1 MLKRVLMAGLS
12 VAFLSV
18 SLLADQPLK
27 SALDLDVEQARQV
40 DAIQA
45 KYRQPFAAKR
55 QERNQELRKLR
66 RARIANDS
74 KQMAE
79 QEQVTNRLH
88 EELKQIRVSEDEEIR
103 RVLRPAQLQK
113 FEEYRKLRKEMVGSS
128 RDDKD
133 F

>member
-1 MLKRVLMAGLS
+1 MWKRMLMMS
-12 VAFLSV
+12 FVAV
-18 SLLADQPLK
+18 SLLADQPLQ
-27 SALDLDVEQARQV
+27 SALNLDIEQARQV

-79 QEQVTNRLH
+79 QERIANRLH
-88 EELKQIRVSEDEEIR
+88 EELKQIRVNEDEEIR

-113 FEEYRKLRKEMVGSS
+113 FEEYRKLRKEMIGSS

>member
-1 MLKRVLMAGLS
+1 MLNKIFMTGLS
-12 VAFLSV
+12 VTFFAV
-18 SLLADQPLK
+18 SLMADQSLK
-27 SALDLDVEQARQV
+27 SALSLDVEQARQV

-45 KYRQPFAAKR
+45 KYRVPFAAKR
-55 QERNQELRKLR
+55 QVQNQELRKLR

-88 EELKQIRVSEDEEIR
+88 EELRQIRVNEDEEIR

-113 FEEYRKLRKEMVGSS
+113 FEEYRKLRKEMIGSS

>member
-1 MLKRVLMAGLS
+1 MLNRILMTGLS
-12 VAFLSV
+12 VTFFAV
-18 SLLADQPLK
+18 SLMADQSLK
-27 SALDLDVEQARQV
+27 SALSLDVEQARQV

-45 KYRQPFAAKR
+45 KYRVPFAAKR
-55 QERNQELRKLR
+55 QVQNQELRKLR

-79 QEQVTNRLH
+79 QEQITNRLH
-88 EELKQIRVSEDEEIR
+88 EELRQIRVNEDEEIR

-113 FEEYRKLRKEMVGSS
+113 FEEYRKLRKEMIGSS

>member
-1 MLKRVLMAGLS
+1 MWKRMLMMS
-12 VAFLSV
+12 FVAV
-18 SLLADQPLK
+18 SLLADQPLQ
-27 SALDLDVEQARQV
+27 SALNLDIEQARQV

-79 QEQVTNRLH
+79 QERADPG
-88 EELKQIRVSEDEEIR
+88 ER
-103 RVLRPAQLQK
+103 
-113 FEEYRKLRKEMVGSS
+113 G
-128 RDDKD
+128 
-133 F
+133 

>member
-1 MLKRVLMAGLS
+1 MWTRMLMMS
-12 VAFLSV
+12 FVAAA
-18 SLLADQPLK
+18 LLADQPLK

-40 DAIQA
+40 DSIQA

-74 KQMAE
+74 KQMAQ

-88 EELKQIRVSEDEEIR
+88 EELKQIRLQEDEEIR
-103 RVLRPAQLQK
+103 RVLRPAQIKK
-113 FEEYRKLRKEMVGSS
+113 FEEYRKLRQEMIGSS